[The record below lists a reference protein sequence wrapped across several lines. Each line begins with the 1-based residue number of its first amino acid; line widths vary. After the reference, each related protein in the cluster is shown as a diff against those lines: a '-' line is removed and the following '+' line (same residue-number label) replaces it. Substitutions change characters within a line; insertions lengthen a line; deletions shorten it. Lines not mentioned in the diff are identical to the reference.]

1 MPLHF
6 GNGFLPACA
15 DCGEGAIIDGHIR
28 WEAACRLGLEAIPCI
43 VIDHL
48 AKNEVRLLA
57 ISLNRMAENGEWDL
71 SALQIELADLRA
83 LDFDL
88 SLTGFSALEM
98 DILLQDPME
107 KALNS
112 LNEETEADLPIVT
125 VSGDLWLLG
134 NHRLYCGSSLEQHSY
149 TSVLGD
155 ERARMSFGDPPYNL
169 KIPGVVSGNGK
180 AKHGDFAMGC
190 GEMSDAEFRAFLRQ
204 YLELSAQ
211 FCLPNSVIF
220 ACMDWRQSHNLVLA
234 AQEAKLQL
242 VQMCIWDKGVG
253 GMGSLYRNAFEQVHV
268 YCNGKTPAVNNI
280 QLGKSG
286 RDRTNVQHYPGAN
299 QLGSSAAKALQT
311 HATPKPVELV
321 EDYMLD
327 VSAKGDIVLDP
338 FMGSGTTIIAAQKCD
353 RRAYGIELEPRFVDC
368 AIRRWEDMTGLEA
381 VHANTRVSFAETA
394 LIRQE
399 GGAEH

>member
-1 MPLHF
+1 M
-6 GNGFLPACA
+6 
-15 DCGEGAIIDGHIR
+15 
-28 WEAACRLGLEAIPCI
+28 
-43 VIDHL
+43 
-48 AKNEVRLLA
+48 
-57 ISLNRMAENGEWDL
+57 
-71 SALQIELADLRA
+71 
-83 LDFDL
+83 
-88 SLTGFSALEM
+88 
-98 DILLQDPME
+98 
-107 KALNS
+107 
-112 LNEETEADLPIVT
+112 NEEAEANLPIVT
-125 VSGDLWLLG
+125 VPGDLWLLG
-134 NHRLYCGSSLEQHSY
+134 NHRLYCGSSLEQQSY

-180 AKHGDFAMGC
+180 VKHGNFAMGC

-242 VQMCIWDKGVG
+242 AQMCIWDKGVG

-381 VHANTRVSFAETA
+381 VHADTRVSFAETA